1 MTRAPRG
8 HVSSKTSRVPK
19 PLRPLRAPWL
29 LGALAVLCAW
39 AGYLLLA
46 GADGPVLP
54 GRPAAAPPTAPR
66 TTGSPLPT
74 GASPAGAGHP
84 ATSATSTPAV
94 VPPAGQGPDGD
105 PYIQRLLEE
114 EWPADLPAADER
126 QLTELGTAL
135 LRADATGTDRSR
147 FPAQFP
153 QHGAT
158 APAFSHFRVQ
168 AVVARRD
175 ENTSGRAVVHLV
187 WAGTDRGGT
196 HADGRIT
203 DLYFTRTQAKGNLT
217 WTPLR

>member
-1 MTRAPRG
+1 M
-8 HVSSKTSRVPK
+8 
-19 PLRPLRAPWL
+19 
-29 LGALAVLCAW
+29 
-39 AGYLLLA
+39 
-46 GADGPVLP
+46 
-54 GRPAAAPPTAPR
+54 
-66 TTGSPLPT
+66 
-74 GASPAGAGHP
+74 
-84 ATSATSTPAV
+84 

-158 APAFSHFRVQ
+158 EAAFSHFRVQ

-175 ENTSGRAVVHLV
+175 KDASGRAVVHLV

-196 HADGRIT
+196 HTDGRIT
-203 DLYFTRTQAKGNLT
+203 NLRFTRIQEKGHPE
-217 WTPLR
+217 WTPVPLR